1 MLIFGIT
8 GSFGTGKTTVSEIF
22 SKLGAEIIDADK
34 IVHNIIKENKK
45 VYKKIVSLAGKD
57 ILNKT
62 SKQIDRKKLSKIVF
76 YNKGLLKKL
85 CEIIHPSVILEIK
98 RQIALKKRCACE
110 IIIIDAPLLIEAN
123 LSSLVDRLIVVKTKQ
138 KIQINR
144 IVAKMKLS
152 RSEILKRIK
161 NQISLRDKIK
171 LADYVIDN
179 GSSFKNT
186 EKQVKD
192 IWNKKIRS
200 NEVQTYGTA

>member
-1 MLIFGIT
+1 MFIFGIT
-8 GSFGTGKTTVSEIF
+8 GSFGTGKTTVSKMF
-22 SKLGAEIIDADK
+22 SRLGAEVIDADK
-34 IVHNIIKENKK
+34 IVHKLIKENNS
-45 VYKKIVSLAGKD
+45 VYKKIVSLFGEN
-57 ILNKT
+57 ILNKN
-62 SKQIDRKKLSKIVF
+62 SKQINRKKLASVVF
-76 YNKGLLKKL
+76 NNKSLLRKL
-85 CEIIHPSVILEIK
+85 CEIIHPSVISEIK
-98 RQIALKKRCACE
+98 KQIAMRKQCACK
-110 IIIIDAPLLIEAN
+110 IIVIDVPLLIEAN

-192 IWNKKIRS
+192 IWNKKIRR
-200 NEVQTYGTA
+200 EK

>member
-1 MLIFGIT
+1 MNFHMIIGLTGGIA
-8 GSFGTGKTTVSEIF
+8 SGKTTVAGLF
-22 SKLGAEIIDADK
+22 KKKGALVLDADK
-34 IVHNIIKENKK
+34 IARK
-45 VYKKIVSLAGKD
+45 VIERDSPVYRKVVRFFGSD
-57 ILNKT
+57 ILNK
-62 SKQIDRKKLSKIVF
+62 DRSINRRCLAKIVF
-76 YNKGLLKKL
+76 SSSLKLKKL
-85 CEIIHPSVILEIK
+85 NSFIHPVVIKIINDE
-98 RQIALKKRCACE
+98 LKKRKGKRVVV
-110 IIIIDAPLLIEAN
+110 IDAPLLIEAN